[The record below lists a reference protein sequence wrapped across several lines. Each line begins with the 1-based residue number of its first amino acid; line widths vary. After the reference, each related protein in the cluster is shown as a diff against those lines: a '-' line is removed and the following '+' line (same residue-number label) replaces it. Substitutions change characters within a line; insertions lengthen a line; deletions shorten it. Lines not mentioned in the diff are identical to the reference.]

1 MMNRTQINK
10 FLPKEDIPKLVIFI
24 LIVLFMG
31 LGHHLFFSNLD
42 HHTVGTVTGYSRDAD
57 GYRYADYEYN
67 IDGKSYQDDEMYGV
81 DGLKKPKIG
90 ERYYVSFF
98 DDNPSISTM
107 HLDRKPVP
115 ESIQPPE
122 GGWVGDFDS
131 LYIVHRKELF

>member
-24 LIVLFMG
+24 LFGLMILGNYLFSYS
-31 LGHHLFFSNLD
+31 LNR
-42 HHTVGTVTGYSRDAD
+42 HTIGVIKGYSKDVN
-57 GYRYADYEYN
+57 GYKQADYDYN
-67 IDGKSYQDDEMYGV
+67 VNGV
-81 DGLKKPKIG
+81 LHRGHKVYEKNQKPEIG
-90 ERYYVSFF
+90 GRYYVSFS
-98 DDNPSISTM
+98 DDTPLRSRM

>member
-1 MMNRTQINK
+1 MTTELRNRIPRK
-10 FLPKEDIPKLVIFI
+10 DLPGFLLILFI
-24 LIVLFMG
+24 G
-31 LGHHLFFSNLD
+31 LSIMVGYEILLSNLN
-42 HHTVGTVTGYSRDAD
+42 HHTVGIITGYSKDAD
-57 GYRYADYEYN
+57 GYKYAGYQYN
-67 IDGKSYQDDEMYGV
+67 IDGKLYQNDEMYDI
-81 DGLKKPKIG
+81 DGIKKPKIG

-98 DDNPSISTM
+98 EHIPSISTM

>member
-10 FLPKEDIPKLVIFI
+10 FLPKEDIPKLVIFL
-24 LIVLFMG
+24 LIVLSMV
-31 LGHHLFFSNLD
+31 LGTHFFFSNLD
-42 HHTVGTVTGYSRDAD
+42 HHTIGIVTGYSKVD
-57 GYRYADYEYN
+57 GYKYANYQYSVNRNLYNDRRRYG
-67 IDGKSYQDDEMYGV
+67 IDR
-81 DGLKKPKIG
+81 LKKPKIG

-98 DDNPSISTM
+98 DLIPSISTM
-107 HLDRKPVP
+107 HLDKKPVP